1 MINDL
6 YRSWGLF
13 HNFFCPTLKLRSKA
27 RKGSKT
33 LRKYFPPQTPYQR
46 LLDCPQLTPVQKQ
59 KLRSQYQ
66 QLNPFTLKEQIE
78 HKLKTVFDKARV
90 R

>member
-1 MINDL
+1 M
-6 YRSWGLF
+6 R
-13 HNFFCPTLKLRSKA
+13 
-27 RKGSKT
+27 T
-33 LRKYFPPQTPYQR
+33 LRDQPDLFAIPVLLALLAFFTPSDLRFSARPVLQG
-46 LLDCPQLTPVQKQ
+46 LSVPAHPDCPQLTPVQKQ